1 MLLTFVDLGDGQPAN
16 GCLDDRRHVAGIQ
29 PIAPGGGTQG
39 RDANRRLAE
48 RAKNS
53 QVRHPPD
60 VLHGGNDLASLVFVH
75 PQIRSHHLDRVLA
88 LDARHGLFH
97 VVGNDLREI
106 EHHAGKG
113 ASQVALHVVGERRL
127 GYARAPFGGGTQG
140 CQKLDVVEAGHVGTV
155 VGPPELRDD
164 TLDLGPG
171 SLGKGTVTRVFARA
185 AKHNGADVA
194 HVARRPFKRDRG
206 GQGGTDPEITLFQL
220 GHEFAAEQTG
230 RSQCQ
235 HHGTHA

>member
-1 MLLTFVDLGDGQPAN
+1 MRGDLGLRLGNGRGQVAPAHRELDRHVAPQVFAKNDRRTVLLDHICQLPKRHLGAVGRGNQNCADGAQVAPVGFSPTHSKIEVLLTFVDLGDGQPAN

-48 RAKNS
+48 RAKDS

-60 VLHGGNDLASLVFVH
+60 VLHGGDDLASLVFVH

-97 VVGNDLREI
+97 VVGDDLREI

-113 ASQVALHVVGERRL
+113 AGQVALHIVGE
-127 GYARAPFGGGTQG
+127 
-140 CQKLDVVEAGHVGTV
+140 
-155 VGPPELRDD
+155 
-164 TLDLGPG
+164 
-171 SLGKGTVTRVFARA
+171 
-185 AKHNGADVA
+185 
-194 HVARRPFKRDRG
+194 
-206 GQGGTDPEITLFQL
+206 
-220 GHEFAAEQTG
+220 
-230 RSQCQ
+230 
-235 HHGTHA
+235 